1 LGIGFKNN
9 FLVPHGNTNLPI
21 HPIIMKNNAAAVAVA
36 HVSHASEKKPTQRL
50 MDSVSDYKSPINLG
64 KPMPIS
70 KK

>member
-1 LGIGFKNN
+1 
-9 FLVPHGNTNLPI
+9 
-21 HPIIMKNNAAAVAVA
+21 MKNNAAAVAVA

-50 MDSVSDYKSPINLG
+50 MDSVPDYKSPIKLG